1 MNPENTPLC
10 LDSQHPS
17 VTLPIRI
24 NQTTPELIE
33 LLRLDLET
41 GANETITISSKQV
54 KQLKKQADKGYGK
67 LDTATSRDLLFP
79 VKKTGVYR
87 LQKVIDESKLEV
99 QRRSVESLVV
109 SCPKAHIRQ
118 SPPHKCKGELS
129 DLVLEVEGIP
139 PLKIKYS
146 RRINQVDHSFSFQSI
161 QPEQIQSPPIGQH
174 DSNSLTSLGG
184 PNITWAQSR
193 KVEVPL
199 NESLSTGGEWI
210 YAIEEVHDAW
220 GNVAN
225 YSLQLSEV
233 DRPSSKTDLPQHR
246 HFSVHERPRIS
257 FAGCNSQKFL
267 EVAKE
272 DSIELPIHFHPMGR
286 PHGEDA
292 PYSLAYS
299 FDGQPSDNGL
309 AVPNEI
315 RNVAMKS
322 VEHTPRVK
330 DPGWYT
336 LTGISSQFCSG
347 EVFEP
352 ASCFLHNPPEP
363 MLAVRYEKLFDKCAN
378 NAIGLLVDLDLIGT
392 PPFRIRYNVE
402 HSNGVRT
409 RVQTVDSL
417 RGQLDLTPS
426 EAGHYRY
433 RFLDLSD
440 SVYEPRS
447 LKDEVPL
454 LEQDV
459 KPPASAHFVGQ
470 SATRKACFGE
480 PVSVD
485 VSFLG
490 ESPWELQYELVHN
503 GKRTKHELKS
513 EEEVATLVTENF
525 LHGGE
530 YVLALTGVKDKSK
543 CKRPLEENI
552 KVEVRPKKPQ
562 ASFGQL
568 DKKRSILALE
578 DRNIELP
585 LRLEGEAPWK
595 VRFQNLDHPSSPVF
609 ENILR
614 NENSLVKVD
623 NQGRYEIV
631 AVDDAS
637 CPGSIDQ
644 SANIFNVSWIPRPSI
659 ASVDGVELD
668 SRDVYT
674 KPDVCEGD
682 EDGLEVK
689 FAGTPPYTVK
699 FEQRNPNAGPS
710 AVSVKGFT
718 APLNSALIQM
728 DTSKPGDCS
737 YKFVELGDNL
747 YGHDGRKH
755 TPLVVNQKVN
765 PRPFARFASPGHI
778 YGFCKEESNGEEVIP
793 ITLEGIPPFSL
804 EISIKHHSSSKAE
817 IVSIPNIN
825 SNKHNLPIPRR
836 HLDLGQHV
844 VSIHKV
850 RDARGCQRTI
860 ENDVSSV
867 RVAVSDVPTII
878 PLESQVDYCVGERIS
893 YSLSG
898 QAPFEVFYTF
908 DGTKRK
914 ATSRTTNFRRIA
926 EAPGEF
932 TITGVSDAASGKCE
946 AHKNITKVIHEM
958 PSVKISKGLVSVVDI
973 HEGGEAEIQFEFWGT
988 PPFEFT

>member
-1 MNPENTPLC
+1 M
-10 LDSQHPS
+10 
-17 VTLPIRI
+17 
-24 NQTTPELIE
+24 
-33 LLRLDLET
+33 
-41 GANETITISSKQV
+41 
-54 KQLKKQADKGYGK
+54 KKQADKNYG
-67 LDTATSRDLLFP
+67 TSDPNSPRDLMFP
-79 VKKTGVYR
+79 VKKTGMYQ
-87 LQKVIDESKLEV
+87 LQKVIDQSKLEV
-99 QRRSVESLVV
+99 QRRSLQSLVV
-109 SCPKAHIRQ
+109 ACPKAHIRPSQ
-118 SPPHKCKGELS
+118 PHKCKGELS

-161 QPEQIQSPPIGQH
+161 QPEQIQSPLLGDP
-174 DSNSLTSLGG
+174 NSSSPVNPGVQD
-184 PNITWAQSR
+184 ITWAQTR
-193 KVEVPL
+193 KIGVPL
-199 NESLSTGGEWI
+199 NESLNTSGEWI

-225 YSLQLSEV
+225 YSLEPSEP
-233 DRPSSKTDLPQHR
+233 DRRSSKLDLPQHR

-257 FAGCNSQKFL
+257 FSGCNSQSFL

-286 PHGEDA
+286 SPGEDA
-292 PYSLAYS
+292 PYSLSYS
-299 FDGQPSDNGL
+299 FEAQSPDNS
-309 AVPNEI
+309 PPIPKEI
-315 RNVAMKS
+315 RDAAMKS
-322 VEHTPRVK
+322 IDHPPRIK

-336 LTGISSQFCSG
+336 LTGISSQFCTG

-363 MLAVRYEKLFDKCAN
+363 RLAIRSEKLFDKCAN
-378 NAIGLLVDLDLIGT
+378 NAIGLLVNLDLIGT
-392 PPFRIRYNVE
+392 PPFRIRYTIEN
-402 HSNGVRT
+402 SNGVQS
-409 RVQTVDSL
+409 RVHIVDSL

-433 RFLDLSD
+433 KFLDLSD
-440 SVYEPRS
+440 NVYEPRS
-447 LKDEVPL
+447 LKDQVPL

-459 KPPASAHFVGQ
+459 KPPASARFVGPKV
-470 SATRKACFGE
+470 TRKSCFGE

-503 GKRTKHELKS
+503 GKRAKHEIRS
-513 EEEVATLVTENF
+513 QEETATLVTEN
-525 LHGGE
+525 LLNGGE
-530 YVLALTGVKDKSK
+530 YILALTGVKDKSN

-552 KVEVRPKKPQ
+552 KIEVRPRRPQ
-562 ASFGQL
+562 ASFGQV

-578 DRNIELP
+578 DRKIELP

-595 VRFQNLDHPSSPVF
+595 VRFHNLDRPSLPDF
-609 ENILR
+609 EKTLLD
-614 NENSLVKVD
+614 ENSLVKVD
-623 NQGRYEIV
+623 EQGRYEIV
-631 AVDDAS
+631 AVEDAS
-637 CPGSIDQ
+637 CSGSIDQ

-659 ASVDGVELD
+659 VSADGVELK
-668 SRDVYT
+668 SMDVYT
-674 KPDVCEGD
+674 KSEVCEGD
-682 EDGLEVK
+682 EDGLEVR

-699 FEQRNPNAGPS
+699 YEQRNLNAGPN
-710 AVSVKGFT
+710 ALSVKTFT
-718 APLNSALIQM
+718 APLSSALIQM
-728 DTSKPGDCS
+728 DTSKPGECS
-737 YKFVELGDNL
+737 YKFTELGDNL
-747 YGHDGRKH
+747 YNHDGRKY

-765 PRPFARFASPGHI
+765 PRPFAHFASPGHI
-778 YGFCKEESNGEEVIP
+778 YGFCKEESSGEEVIP
-793 ITLEGIPPFSL
+793 INLEGVPPFSL
-804 EISIKHHSSSKAE
+804 EISVKHHSSSKPE

-836 HLDLGQHV
+836 HLGLGQHV
-844 VSIHKV
+844 ISIHKV

-867 RVAVSDVPTII
+867 RIAVSDVPTII

-908 DGTKRK
+908 DGMKRK

-946 AHKNITKVIHEM
+946 AHKNITKIIHEM

>member
-1 MNPENTPLC
+1 M
-10 LDSQHPS
+10 
-17 VTLPIRI
+17 
-24 NQTTPELIE
+24 
-33 LLRLDLET
+33 DLET
-41 GANETITISSKQV
+41 GANETISIPSKQL
-54 KQLKKQADKGYGK
+54 KQIKKQADKGHGK
-67 LDTATSRDLLFP
+67 LDTDTSRELLFP
-79 VKKTGVYR
+79 VKKAGVYQ
-87 LQKVIDESKLEV
+87 LQKVIDQSKLEV
-99 QRRSVESLVV
+99 QSRSLRTLVV
-109 SCPKAHIRQ
+109 ECPKAHLRPSQ
-118 SPPHKCKGELS
+118 PHKCKGELS

-161 QPEQIQSPPIGQH
+161 QPEQIQSPLIGEH
-174 DSNSLTSLGG
+174 GPDPPVNLGVQD
-184 PNITWAQSR
+184 IAWAQTR

-199 NESLSTGGEWI
+199 NESLSTSGEWV

-225 YSLQLSEV
+225 YSLQLSEF
-233 DRPSSKTDLPQHR
+233 DRQTSKPDLPQYR

-257 FAGCNSQKFL
+257 FRGCNSQSFL

-272 DSIELPIHFHPMGR
+272 DSIELPVHFHSMGR
-286 PHGEDA
+286 SHGADA

-299 FDGQPSDNGL
+299 FEAQSLDNGP
-309 AVPNEI
+309 AIPKEI
-315 RNVAMKS
+315 RDVTMKS
-322 VEHTPRVK
+322 ADHAPRVK

-336 LTGISSQFCSG
+336 LTGVASQFCSG

-363 MLAVRYEKLFDKCAN
+363 MLAIKPEKLFDKCAN
-378 NAIGLLVDLDLIGT
+378 NAIGLLVNLDLIGT
-392 PPFRIRYNVE
+392 PPFRIRYNIE
-402 HSNGVRT
+402 HENGVQS
-409 RVQTVDSL
+409 RVQNVDSL

-440 SVYEPRS
+440 NVYEPRP
-447 LKDEVPL
+447 LKDKVPV

-459 KPPASAHFVGQ
+459 KPPASARFVGPK
-470 SATRKACFGE
+470 ATRKTCFGE

-503 GKRTKHELKS
+503 GKRMKHELKS
-513 EEEVATLVTENF
+513 QEETTTLVTEN
-525 LHGGE
+525 LQGGE
-530 YVLALTGVKDKSK
+530 YTLALTGVKDKSN
-543 CKRPLEENI
+543 CKRPLQENMKI
-552 KVEVRPKKPQ
+552 EVRPKKPQ

-578 DRNIELP
+578 DRKIELP
-585 LRLEGEAPWK
+585 LRLEGESPWK
-595 VRFQNLDHPSSPVF
+595 VRFKNLDRPSSPAF
-609 ENILR
+609 ERMLQ
-614 NENSLVKVD
+614 NENGLVKVD
-623 NQGRYEIV
+623 DQGRYEIV

-659 ASVDGVELD
+659 ASMDGVELK
-668 SRDVYT
+668 STYVYT
-674 KPDVCEGD
+674 KPEVCEGD

-699 FEQRNPNAGPS
+699 YEQRNIKAGPNALG
-710 AVSVKGFT
+710 VKAFT

-737 YKFVELGDNL
+737 YKFTELGDNL
-747 YGHDGRKH
+747 YGHDGRKY

-778 YGFCKEESNGEEVIP
+778 YGFCKEESSGEEVIP
-793 ITLEGIPPFSL
+793 INLEGVPPFFL
-804 EISIKHHSSSKAE
+804 EISVKHHSSSKAE

-836 HLDLGQHV
+836 YLDLGQHV

-860 ENDVSSV
+860 ENDTSSV

-908 DGTKRK
+908 DGMKRK
-914 ATSRTTNFRRIA
+914 ATSQSTNFRRIA

-946 AHKNITKVIHEM
+946 AHKNITKIIHEM